1 MRKKKAARRITLKAP
16 WEIEKMLVANQIV
29 ARVLQM
35 LRENI
40 EPGITTYDLDRL
52 AEEYILKCS
61 ARPAFKGYRGYP
73 ATVCIS
79 INDEIVHGI
88 PSPSRI
94 IESGD
99 LVSLDVGVV
108 HEGYY
113 GDAAI
118 SVVARAEASQE
129 AKDQEAQD
137 LIRCAKEAL
146 FCGIEKVKKGRRLG
160 DVSAAIQQRV
170 EASGY
175 GVVKQFVGHGIG
187 KNLHEPP
194 EVPNYGER
202 GRGPKLKKG
211 MVIAIEPMVTAGSP
225 EVRVL
230 SDGWTAV
237 TADGSLA
244 AHYEHSVVVTDA
256 KPLILSLL
264 R

>member
-1 MRKKKAARRITLKAP
+1 MKKKKAARRITLKAP
-16 WEIEKMLVANQIV
+16 WEIEKMLAANQIV
-29 ARVLQM
+29 ARVLEM
-35 LRENI
+35 LRSNLL
-40 EPGITTYDLDRL
+40 PGVTTYDLDRQ
-52 AEEYILKCS
+52 AEEYIRSCS
-61 ARPAFKGYRGYP
+61 AEPAFKGYRGYP

-88 PSPSRI
+88 PSPKRH

-99 LVSLDVGVV
+99 LVSMDVGVIYD
-108 HEGYY
+108 GYV

-118 SVVARAEASQE
+118 SVVAGEISPSSQ
-129 AKDQEAQD
+129 AQQ
-137 LIRCAKEAL
+137 LITCAKEAL
-146 FCGIEKVKKGRRLG
+146 FKGIEKVKKGRRLG
-160 DVSAAIQQRV
+160 DVSAAIQARV
-170 EASGY
+170 ELSGF

-187 KNLHEPP
+187 QNLHEPP
-194 EVPNYGER
+194 EVPNYGTK

-225 EVRVL
+225 DVRVL
-230 SDGWTAV
+230 ADGWTAV

-244 AHYEHSVVVTDA
+244 AHYEHSVAVTDG

>member
-1 MRKKKAARRITLKAP
+1 VKKKKAARRITLKAP
-16 WEIEKMLVANQIV
+16 WEIEKMLAANQIV
-29 ARVLQM
+29 ARVLEM
-35 LRENI
+35 LRANLL
-40 EPGITTYDLDRL
+40 PGVTTYDLDRQ
-52 AEEYILKCS
+52 AEEYIRSCS
-61 ARPAFKGYRGYP
+61 AEPAFKGYRGYP

-88 PSPSRI
+88 PSPTRR

-99 LVSLDVGVV
+99 LVSMDVGVIYD
-108 HEGYY
+108 GYV

-118 SVVARAEASQE
+118 SAIAGENGKPSQ
-129 AKDQEAQD
+129 AQE
-137 LIRCAKEAL
+137 LITCAKEAL
-146 FCGIEKVKKGRRLG
+146 FKGIEKVKKGRRLG
-160 DVSAAIQQRV
+160 DVSAAIQARV
-170 EASGY
+170 ESSGF

-187 KNLHEPP
+187 QNLHEPP
-194 EVPNYGER
+194 EVPNYGTK

-225 EVRVL
+225 DVRVL

-244 AHYEHSVVVTDA
+244 AHYEHSVAVTDG

>member
-1 MRKKKAARRITLKAP
+1 VKKKKAARRITLKAP
-16 WEIEKMLVANQIV
+16 WEIEKMLAANQIV
-29 ARVLQM
+29 ARVLEM
-35 LRENI
+35 LRANLL
-40 EPGITTYDLDRL
+40 PGVTTYDLDRQ
-52 AEEYILKCS
+52 AEEYIRSCS
-61 ARPAFKGYRGYP
+61 AEPAFKGYRGYP

-88 PSPSRI
+88 PSPTRR

-99 LVSLDVGVV
+99 LVSMDVGVIYD
-108 HEGYY
+108 GYV

-118 SVVARAEASQE
+118 SAIAGENGNSSKALE
-129 AKDQEAQD
+129 
-137 LIRCAKEAL
+137 LITCAKEAL
-146 FCGIEKVKKGRRLG
+146 FKGIEKVKKGRRLG
-160 DVSAAIQQRV
+160 DVSAAIQARV
-170 EASGY
+170 ESSGF

-187 KNLHEPP
+187 QNLHEPP
-194 EVPNYGER
+194 EVPNYGTK

-225 EVRVL
+225 DVRVL

-244 AHYEHSVVVTDA
+244 AHYEHSVAVTDG

>member
-40 EPGITTYDLDRL
+40 EPGVTTYDLDRL

-79 INDEIVHGI
+79 INEEIVHGI
-88 PSPSRI
+88 PSPSRR

-108 HEGYY
+108 HEGYF

-118 SVVARAEASQE
+118 SVVAGTEVSQE
-129 AKDQEAQD
+129 AQE

-187 KNLHEPP
+187 RNLHEPP

-225 EVRVL
+225 DVRVL

-244 AHYEHSVVVTDA
+244 AHYEHSVVVTDG

-264 R
+264 E